1 MPKMGRLS
9 TVKFGRFLLYARGMY
24 CDLRNVTILVIKK
37 ERLIIP
43 FNINGITSRH
53 LEIGA
58 AMNGNIRFGNLFGI
72 PFFINPSWFF
82 VLALVTWTYGNGLT
96 EFPSLTGAMPWL
108 LGLVTAL
115 LLFSSVLAHELG
127 HSFVAISQG
136 IPVKS
141 ITLFIFGGLAT
152 LEKESET
159 PLQAFLVAIAGP
171 VVSLLLYGSFTLI
184 ASNAPLS
191 LPLRAIIGLLA
202 YINLVL
208 AAFNMIPGL
217 PLDGGNVL
225 KAIVWKV
232 TGNPNKGVIIAGRV
246 GQVIGC
252 IAIALGIFSFANVGP
267 GSIWTLLIG
276 TFLLQN
282 AGFAAQSA
290 VVQDK
295 LSQYTAKDA
304 VIADSPIVNSNISL
318 REFVNNYVIGKERW
332 KKFLVIDENKQLL
345 GSVTTEDL
353 KQIQTSEWNDVY
365 LTELVQPVPETD
377 KIPANTSLLE
387 AAKLFET
394 VGNRELI
401 VVNDLGMVL
410 GLLEKASIIK
420 LMAEEEDV
428 NNKEAIKSAQEEEK
442 AIVN

>member
-1 MPKMGRLS
+1 
-9 TVKFGRFLLYARGMY
+9 
-24 CDLRNVTILVIKK
+24 
-37 ERLIIP
+37 
-43 FNINGITSRH
+43 
-53 LEIGA
+53 
-58 AMNGNIRFGNLFGI
+58 MNGNIRIGNLFGI

-82 VLALVTWTYGNGLT
+82 VLGLVTWSYGS
-96 EFPSLTGAMPWL
+96 SLTQFPQLTGVMPWL
-108 LGLVTAL
+108 LGLVAAL

-171 VVSLLLYGSFTLI
+171 LVSILLFGILSFVVATV
-184 ASNAPLS
+184 PLS
-191 LPLRAIIGLLA
+191 LPIKAVISLVA

-208 AAFNMIPGL
+208 AVFNMIPGL

-225 KAIVWKV
+225 KSIVWKI
-232 TGNPNKGVIIAGRV
+232 TGNPNKGVIFAGRV
-246 GQVIGC
+246 GQVIGW
-252 IAIALGIFSFANVGP
+252 IAIVLGILSILGISQV

-290 VVQDK
+290 TVQDK

-304 VIADSPIVNSNISL
+304 VIKDSPIVSKALSL

-332 KKFLVIDENKQLL
+332 KKFLVVDENRQLA
-345 GSVTTEDL
+345 GAVTTEDL
-353 KQIQTSEWNDVY
+353 KEIPTSQWNDVY
-365 LTELVQPVPETD
+365 LNEIAKPVPEADTL
-377 KIPANTSLLE
+377 PADTSLLE

-394 VGNRELI
+394 KQAREL
-401 VVNDLGMVL
+401 VVIGETGEVL
-410 GLLEKASIIK
+410 GLLEKASIIS
-420 LMAEEEDV
+420 LMAEEEEV
-428 NNKEAIKSAQEEEK
+428 KNKAAIESAQEEEK

>member
-1 MPKMGRLS
+1 
-9 TVKFGRFLLYARGMY
+9 
-24 CDLRNVTILVIKK
+24 
-37 ERLIIP
+37 
-43 FNINGITSRH
+43 
-53 LEIGA
+53 
-58 AMNGNIRFGNLFGI
+58 MNGNIRIGNLFGI

-82 VLALVTWTYGNGLT
+82 VLALVTWSYGS
-96 EFPSLTGAMPWL
+96 SLTQFPQLTGIMPWL
-108 LGLVTAL
+108 LGLVAAL

-171 VVSLLLYGSFTLI
+171 LVSILLFGILSFLVATV
-184 ASNAPLS
+184 PLS
-191 LPLRAIIGLLA
+191 LPIKAVVSLVA

-208 AAFNMIPGL
+208 AVFNMIPGL

-225 KAIVWKV
+225 KSIVWKI
-232 TGNPNKGVIIAGRV
+232 TGNPNKGVIFAGRV
-246 GQVIGC
+246 GQVIGW
-252 IAIALGIFSFANVGP
+252 IAIALGILSILGISQV

-290 VVQDK
+290 TVQDK
-295 LSQYTAKDA
+295 LSQYTARDA
-304 VIADSPIVNSNISL
+304 VIDDSPIVNQNLSL

-332 KKFLVIDENKQLL
+332 KKFLVVDEARQLT
-345 GSVTTEDL
+345 GAVTTEDL
-353 KQIQTSEWNDVY
+353 KQIPTSQWNEVY
-365 LTELVQPVPETD
+365 LSELAQPVPEAD
-377 KIPANTSLLE
+377 KIAADTSLLE

-394 VGNRELI
+394 KSAREL
-401 VVNDLGMVL
+401 VVIEDVATVV
-410 GLLEKASIIK
+410 GLLEKASIVN
-420 LMAEEEDV
+420 LMAQ
-428 NNKEAIKSAQEEEK
+428 EAEAKSKAAVESAQEDDK
-442 AIVN
+442 VIVN

>member
-1 MPKMGRLS
+1 
-9 TVKFGRFLLYARGMY
+9 
-24 CDLRNVTILVIKK
+24 
-37 ERLIIP
+37 
-43 FNINGITSRH
+43 
-53 LEIGA
+53 
-58 AMNGNIRFGNLFGI
+58 MNGNIRFGNLFGI

-82 VLALVTWTYGNGLT
+82 VLALVTWTYGQGLT

-108 LGLVTAL
+108 LGLFTAL

-171 VVSLLLYGSFTLI
+171 LVSLLLFGLFTLVV
-184 ASNAPLS
+184 SNVSLS
-191 LPLRAIIGLLA
+191 LPLQAIIGLLA

-246 GQVIGC
+246 GQVIGW
-252 IAIALGIFSFANVGP
+252 IAIALGIFSFFNIGP

-290 VVQDK
+290 TVQDK

-304 VIADSPIVNSNISL
+304 VIPDSPIINSNLSI

-332 KKFLVIDENKQLL
+332 KKFLVVDENRQLL

-353 KQIQTSEWNDVY
+353 KQIHTSDWNDVH
-365 LTELVQPVPETD
+365 LTELVQPVPEVD
-377 KIPANTSLLE
+377 KIAADTSLLD
-387 AAKLFET
+387 AAKTFET
-394 VGNRELI
+394 VKPNELV

-420 LMAEEEDV
+420 LMTEEEDIE
-428 NNKEAIKSAQEEEK
+428 NKAVIESAQEEEK

>member
-1 MPKMGRLS
+1 
-9 TVKFGRFLLYARGMY
+9 
-24 CDLRNVTILVIKK
+24 
-37 ERLIIP
+37 
-43 FNINGITSRH
+43 
-53 LEIGA
+53 
-58 AMNGNIRFGNLFGI
+58 MNGNIRIGNLFGI

-82 VLALVTWTYGNGLT
+82 VLGLVTWSYGSGLA
-96 EFPSLTGAMPWL
+96 EFPELTGLMPWL
-108 LGLVTAL
+108 LGLAAAL

-171 VVSLLLYGSFTLI
+171 LVSLILFGAFTVI
-184 ASNAPLS
+184 ATTVPLS
-191 LPLRAIIGLLA
+191 TPIQAIISLVA

-208 AAFNMIPGL
+208 ALFNMIPGL

-225 KAIVWKV
+225 KAIVWKA

-246 GQVIGC
+246 GQVIGWV
-252 IAIALGIFSFANVGP
+252 AIALGILSILGISQV

-290 VVQDK
+290 TVQDK

-304 VIADSPIVNSNISL
+304 VIADSPIVSQNLSI

-332 KKFLVIDENKQLL
+332 KKFLVIDENQQLI
-345 GSVTTEDL
+345 GAVTTEDL
-353 KQIQTSEWNDVY
+353 KQIQTSRWNEVY
-365 LTELVQPVPETD
+365 LHELVKPVVDAET
-377 KIPANTSLLE
+377 ILGSTSLLE
-387 AAKLFET
+387 AAKMFET
-394 VGNRELI
+394 KKSPEL
-401 VVNDLGMVL
+401 VVVKESGEVL

-420 LMAEEEDV
+420 LMTQEEDIQD
-428 NNKEAIKSAQEEEK
+428 KSAIKSAQESEK

>member
-1 MPKMGRLS
+1 
-9 TVKFGRFLLYARGMY
+9 
-24 CDLRNVTILVIKK
+24 
-37 ERLIIP
+37 
-43 FNINGITSRH
+43 
-53 LEIGA
+53 
-58 AMNGNIRFGNLFGI
+58 MNGNIRFGNLFGI

-96 EFPSLTGAMPWL
+96 EFPSLSGAMPWL

-159 PLQAFLVAIAGP
+159 PLQAFSVAIAGP
-171 VVSLLLYGSFTLI
+171 LVSLLLYGLFTLVV
-184 ASNAPLS
+184 STTPLS
-191 LPLRAIIGLLA
+191 LPLQAIIGLLA

-225 KAIVWKV
+225 KAIVWKI

-246 GQVIGC
+246 GQVIGW
-252 IAIALGIFSFANVGP
+252 IAISLGILSFFNIGF

-290 VVQDK
+290 TVQDK
-295 LSQYTAKDA
+295 LSQYTAEDA
-304 VIADSPIVNSNISL
+304 VIADSPIVRDNLSI

-332 KKFLVIDENKQLL
+332 KKFLVVDENRQLL
-345 GSVTTEDL
+345 GSITTEDL
-353 KQIQTSEWNDVY
+353 KQIHTSEWNDVY
-365 LTELVQPVPETD
+365 LTKLVQPVPEADT
-377 KIPANTSLLE
+377 IAAQTSLLD

-394 VGNRELI
+394 KGNQELV

-420 LMAEEEDV
+420 LMA
-428 NNKEAIKSAQEEEK
+428 
-442 AIVN
+442 

>member
-1 MPKMGRLS
+1 
-9 TVKFGRFLLYARGMY
+9 
-24 CDLRNVTILVIKK
+24 
-37 ERLIIP
+37 
-43 FNINGITSRH
+43 
-53 LEIGA
+53 
-58 AMNGNIRFGNLFGI
+58 MNGNIRIGNLFGI
-72 PFFINPSWFF
+72 PFLINPSWFF
-82 VLALVTWTYGNGLT
+82 VLALVTWSYGSGLT
-96 EFPSLTGAMPWL
+96 QFPELTGITPWL

-171 VVSLLLYGSFTLI
+171 LVSLLLFGLLTFVATT
-184 ASNAPLS
+184 APLTT
-191 LPLRAIIGLLA
+191 PLQAIISLVA

-246 GQVIGC
+246 GQVIGW
-252 IAIALGIFSFANVGP
+252 IAIALGILSIIGVSQV

-290 VVQDK
+290 TVQDK
-295 LSQYTAKDA
+295 LSQYTAEDA
-304 VIADSPIVNSNISL
+304 VIADSPIVSSSL
-318 REFVNNYVIGKERW
+318 SIREFVNNYVIGKERW
-332 KKFLVIDENKQLL
+332 KKFLLVDENQQLL
-345 GSVTTEDL
+345 GFVTTEDL
-353 KQIQTSEWNDVY
+353 KQIHTSDWNDIY
-365 LTELVQPVPETD
+365 LTELVKPVPEADTIAAD
-377 KIPANTSLLE
+377 TSLLE
-387 AAKLFET
+387 VAKLFET
-394 VGNRELI
+394 TEAREL
-401 VVNDLGMVL
+401 VVISAAGKVL

-420 LMAEEEDV
+420 LMTEQEDIK
-428 NNKEAIKSAQEEEK
+428 NKAAIESAQEEEK

>member
-1 MPKMGRLS
+1 
-9 TVKFGRFLLYARGMY
+9 
-24 CDLRNVTILVIKK
+24 
-37 ERLIIP
+37 
-43 FNINGITSRH
+43 
-53 LEIGA
+53 
-58 AMNGNIRFGNLFGI
+58 MNGNIRIGNLFGI

-82 VLALVTWTYGNGLT
+82 VLALVTWSYGSGLT
-96 EFPSLTGAMPWL
+96 QFPELTGVTPWL

-136 IPVKS
+136 ISVKS

-159 PLQAFLVAIAGP
+159 PLQAFSVAIAGP
-171 VVSLLLYGSFTLI
+171 LVSLLLFGLFTFV
-184 ASNAPLS
+184 ATTAPLTT
-191 LPLRAIIGLLA
+191 PMQAIISLVA

-246 GQVIGC
+246 GQVIGW
-252 IAIALGIFSFANVGP
+252 IAIALGILSVIGVSQV

-290 VVQDK
+290 TVQDK
-295 LSQYTAKDA
+295 LSQYTAEDA
-304 VIADSPIVNSNISL
+304 VIADSPIVSSSL
-318 REFVNNYVIGKERW
+318 SIREFVNNYVIGKERW
-332 KKFLVIDENKQLL
+332 KKFLVVDENQQLL
-345 GSVTTEDL
+345 GSITTEDL
-353 KQIQTSEWNDVY
+353 KQIHTSDWNDIY
-365 LTELVQPVPETD
+365 LTELVKPVPESDTILAD
-377 KIPANTSLLE
+377 TSLLE
-387 AAKLFET
+387 VAKLFET
-394 VGNRELI
+394 TETREL
-401 VVNDLGMVL
+401 VVIGAAGKVL

-420 LMAEEEDV
+420 LMTEQEDI
-428 NNKEAIKSAQEEEK
+428 KDKAAIESAQEQEK

>member
-1 MPKMGRLS
+1 
-9 TVKFGRFLLYARGMY
+9 
-24 CDLRNVTILVIKK
+24 
-37 ERLIIP
+37 
-43 FNINGITSRH
+43 
-53 LEIGA
+53 
-58 AMNGNIRFGNLFGI
+58 MNGNIRFGNLFGI

-96 EFPSLTGAMPWL
+96 EFPMLTGAMPWL

-159 PLQAFLVAIAGP
+159 PLQAFSVAIAGP
-171 VVSLLLYGSFTLI
+171 LVSLLLYGLFTLVV
-184 ASNAPLS
+184 NTTPLS
-191 LPLRAIIGLLA
+191 LPLQAIIGLLA

-225 KAIVWKV
+225 KAIVWKI

-246 GQVIGC
+246 GQVIGW
-252 IAIALGIFSFANVGP
+252 IAISLGILSFFNIGF

-290 VVQDK
+290 TVQDK
-295 LSQYTAKDA
+295 LSQYTAEDA
-304 VIADSPIVNSNISL
+304 VIADSPIVRDNLSI

-332 KKFLVIDENKQLL
+332 KKFLVVDENRQLL
-345 GSVTTEDL
+345 GSITTEDL
-353 KQIQTSEWNDVY
+353 KQIHTSEWNDVY
-365 LTELVQPVPETD
+365 LTKLVQPVPEADT
-377 KIPANTSLLE
+377 IAAQTSLLD

-394 VGNRELI
+394 KGNQELV

-420 LMAEEEDV
+420 LMAKEEDIQDKAAV
-428 NNKEAIKSAQEEEK
+428 ESAQEEEK

>member
-1 MPKMGRLS
+1 
-9 TVKFGRFLLYARGMY
+9 
-24 CDLRNVTILVIKK
+24 
-37 ERLIIP
+37 
-43 FNINGITSRH
+43 
-53 LEIGA
+53 
-58 AMNGNIRFGNLFGI
+58 MNGNIRIGNLFGI

-82 VLALVTWTYGNGLT
+82 VLGLVTWTYGSGLT
-96 EFPSLTGAMPWL
+96 EFPELTGIMPWL
-108 LGLVTAL
+108 LGLVAAL

-171 VVSLLLYGSFTLI
+171 LVSLLLFGLFFLI
-184 ASNAPLS
+184 AATAPLS
-191 LPLRAIIGLLA
+191 SPIQAIISLVA

-246 GQVIGC
+246 GQAIGWL
-252 IAIALGIFSFANVGP
+252 AIALGILSVLGISQV

-290 VVQDK
+290 TVQDK
-295 LSQYTAKDA
+295 LSQYTAQDA
-304 VIADSPIVNSNISL
+304 VIADSPIVSNSLSI

-332 KKFLVIDENKQLL
+332 KKFLVVDENQQLTGAL
-345 GSVTTEDL
+345 TTDDL

-365 LTELVQPVPETD
+365 LSELVKQVPQAD
-377 KIPANTSLLE
+377 IIPSSTSLLE
-387 AAKLFET
+387 TAKFFET
-394 VGNRELI
+394 QGNREL
-401 VVNDLGMVL
+401 VVIDETGKVL
-410 GLLEKASIIK
+410 GLLEKASIID
-420 LMAEEEDV
+420 LMA
-428 NNKEAIKSAQEEEK
+428 KEAEMKSKSVVESVENDEEK
-442 AIVN
+442 VIVN